1 MSTGRKWSKKE
12 ENLHINVLELIA
24 VKFVILKFTKG
35 QPNIAIHLQIDNNT
49 ALSYLL
55 KMVGTHSRKLLHISK
70 SIWSYFLSKKNVMSE
85 EYLSSALNV
94 HADWG
99 SRNAKANSEWK
110 IDVSFFQKIV
120 THVGQHSGCVCIQN
134 LPPTSSIHCMKTR
147 LRQYGNRCIPSS
159 LRQGLKFCFS
169 SIQLDKSCPKEDH
182 TRKNKLSNHSDT
194 HMKNSPLVC
203 TTSKNVCTVT
213 ISSASDKKFVINSTG
228 RKSSSSK
235 NRVFEI
241 SGVEGFRQS
250 L

>member
-1 MSTGRKWSKKE
+1 M
-12 ENLHINVLELIA
+12 
-24 VKFVILKFTKG
+24 ILKFTKG

-55 KMVGTHSRKLLHISK
+55 KMVGTHSRKLLHLSK

-94 HADWG
+94 HADWE

-110 IDVSFFQKIV
+110 IDVSFFQEIV
-120 THVGQHSGCVCIQN
+120 THMGQHSGSVCIQN
-134 LPPTSSIHCMKTR
+134 LPPTSSIHCMETR

-159 LRQGLKFCFS
+159 LGQGLQFSFS

-182 TRKNKLSNHSDT
+182 TRKNRSSNHSDT
-194 HMKNSPLVC
+194 HTKNSPLVC
-203 TTSKNVCTVT
+203 TASKNVCTVT